1 MSEHYSSELARI
13 INCQTA
19 RIQCLEETIVRL
31 EEKICTILDDCPVT
45 IGKGAMGV
53 DDGVTIG
60 CTAIGSSESV
70 VIGNHAESEDNTNN
84 VVVGY
89 MAKAESD
96 SVTIGHCA
104 DSNGSGSIAIG
115 KESMSGGENSISI
128 GKNSGSLSQGNFS
141 IAIGYQADTT
151 NSKDKTIILNASGDS
166 LNNDNKVEEAFFVK
180 PIRDASSENGLT
192 DLCYNPTT
200 YEVVHQPKMIF
211 THTPILSEVKL
222 SSGGMPNMITSIGNG
237 YESYVVGY
245 RQGGIC
251 EVYGTFVMRD
261 ITYAGTTRLNVFEFK
276 SNVFPNIKNFSSGC
290 GRTPGTACVY
300 LGGNLNNFPPPLVD
314 VQSCRLVLCV
324 SSGTFNA
331 CVNFWTSGNIPTGT
345 DVRIGWSLIYE
356 IE

>member
-1 MSEHYSSELARI
+1 MSDHYSSELARI

-31 EEKICTILDDCPVT
+31 EEKICNILNDCPVT
-45 IGKGAMGV
+45 IGKDAMGV

-60 CTAIGSSESV
+60 CEAIGSSESV
-70 VIGNHAESEDNTNN
+70 VIGNHAESEGNTNN

-96 SVTIGHCA
+96 SVTLGHFA
-104 DSNGSGSIAIG
+104 DSNGTGSIAIG
-115 KESMSGGENSISI
+115 KESISGGVNSIAI
-128 GKNSGSLSQGNFS
+128 GKNSGSSSQGNFS

-166 LNNDNKVEEAFFVK
+166 LNNDNGVEEAFFVK
-180 PIRDASSENGLT
+180 PIRDAVSENGLT

-211 THTPILSEVKL
+211 THTPTVTEVKL
-222 SSGGMPNMITSIGNG
+222 LSGGVTNMITTIQGEN
-237 YESYVVGY
+237 ESYVIGY

-251 EVYGTFVMRD
+251 EVYGTFVMRN
-261 ITYAGTTRLNVFEFK
+261 ITYAGTSRLNVFEFK
-276 SNVFPNIKNFSSGC
+276 SNVFPNIKNLSGC

-300 LGGNLNNFPPPLVD
+300 LGSNLNNGTPPPVD
-314 VQSCRLVLCV
+314 VQSCRLILCV
-324 SSGTFNA
+324 PSGTFNA
-331 CVNFWTSGNIPTGT
+331 CVKFWTSGNIRAGT